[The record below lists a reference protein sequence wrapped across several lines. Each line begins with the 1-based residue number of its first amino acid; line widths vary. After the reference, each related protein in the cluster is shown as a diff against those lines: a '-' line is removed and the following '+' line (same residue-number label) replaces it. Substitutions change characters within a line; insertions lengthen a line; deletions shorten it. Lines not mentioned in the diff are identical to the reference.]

1 MTGKTM
7 NRSRAGN
14 AAAFLFL
21 AVFGVFIALPMYYSV
36 INAFKPISELFLF
49 PPRFVVYHPTLQN
62 FAEILRVQSQSLI
75 PVERYVLSF
84 REEELNWIRSLIGD
98 EIVSKS
104 LKTGVISIPSKRRD
118 YIEAL
123 LNKLLF
129 ENEGQDILSPA
140 FIQAGLLE
148 LLLFMIR
155 CQQY

>member
-1 MTGKTM
+1 M
-7 NRSRAGN
+7 
-14 AAAFLFL
+14 
-21 AVFGVFIALPMYYSV
+21 IYYS
-36 INAFKPISELFLF
+36 AGGYPSQHFSWKDTGG
-49 PPRFVVYHPTLQN
+49 RF
-62 FAEILRVQSQSLI
+62 
-75 PVERYVLSF
+75 VLSF

-118 YIEAL
+118 YIETL

-155 CQQY
+155 CQQYENNVYKKLMWIIS